1 MERNGMHSQRFERQ
15 VAITRHAQERMKQ
28 RGISEHELFELIER
42 GDLRYKDEIRLWVAK
57 HFEGRSDN
65 LICAAVILEE
75 QLVVKTVMHHF
86 DWGE

>member
-1 MERNGMHSQRFERQ
+1 MHSQRFERR
-15 VAITRHAQERMKQ
+15 VTVTRHAQERMKQ
-28 RGISEHELFELIER
+28 RGISEADLLELLEC
-42 GDLRYKDEIRLWVAK
+42 GGVRYKDEIRLWVAK

-86 DWGE
+86 DWRE

>member
-1 MERNGMHSQRFERQ
+1 MHSQRFKRR
-15 VAITRHAQERMKQ
+15 VTVTRHAQERMKQ
-28 RGISEHELFELIER
+28 RGISEADLLELLEC
-42 GDLRYKDEIRLWVAK
+42 GGVRYKDEIRLWVAK

-86 DWGE
+86 DWRE